1 MPLPAGSAGRA
12 AVPDRRI
19 LLIGLAVVGFCLGI
33 GACAVALDQPTP
45 GPAAEKVRLRPQ
57 PTQTVRAAP
66 TRAAT
71 RRPPPTA
78 TSAPTDLPA
87 ATPTPAATDD
97 SLQPYFVD
105 SLRARHYD
113 AGTITVVAPLERNTV
128 YTRYLIAYPS
138 DGLQITGV
146 MNVPAGD
153 GPFPVI
159 ILNHGYYDPAVYVS
173 GMDTQPFA
181 DAFARRGYL
190 TLAPD
195 YRIYGGS
202 STGPDPY
209 RTGFAVDLV
218 NLIMAVPSLPEA
230 QADSIGLWGHSMGG
244 GVAIEALVINPP
256 GLRAAVLLAPMS
268 GDFADNYHL
277 IVSTRGSEP
286 LGPDW
291 AVSPEDDPDAYEQL
305 SPINYLGNISVPVQ
319 IHQGLSDET
328 VPPDWSFRLA
338 QALQDAGQNPQLY
351 TYPGSSHVFFGAA
364 WNDCVAR
371 TLDFFDAL
379 LKTP

>member
-1 MPLPAGSAGRA
+1 M
-12 AVPDRRI
+12 PDRRI
-19 LLIGLAVVGFCLGI
+19 LAIGLAVIGFCIGI
-33 GACAVALDQPTP
+33 GACVVSQSPPTP
-45 GPAAEKVRLRPQ
+45 GPAAEKVRLRRL
-57 PTQTVRAAP
+57 PTLTPLAAP
-66 TRAAT
+66 TRAPT
-71 RRPPPTA
+71 PKPPPTA
-78 TSAPTDLPA
+78 TPPPTDMV
-87 ATPTPAATDD
+87 TPTPTATAD
-97 SLQPYFVD
+97 SLEPYFVD

-113 AGTITVVAPLERNTV
+113 AGTITVVAPLERNPA
-128 YTRYLIAYPS
+128 YTRYLITYPS
-138 DGLQITGV
+138 DGLQVTGV

-159 ILNHGYYDPAVYVS
+159 ILNHGYYDPALYVS
-173 GMDTQPFA
+173 GLDTQPFA
-181 DAFARRGYL
+181 DAFVRRGYL

-230 QADSIGLWGHSMGG
+230 RADSIGLWGHSMGG
-244 GVAIEALVINPP
+244 GVALEALVINPP

-277 IVSTRGSEP
+277 IVSTRGSQP

-291 AVSPEDDPDAYEQL
+291 AVSPEEDPDAYQHL
-305 SPINYLGNISVPVQ
+305 SPINYLGSITVPVQ

-328 VPPDWSFRLA
+328 IPPAWSFRLA
-338 QALQDAGQNPQLY
+338 QALQDAGQNAQLY
-351 TYPGSSHVFFGAA
+351 TYAGAGHVLYGAA
-364 WNDCVAR
+364 WNECVAR
-371 TLDFFDAL
+371 SLDFFDAL
-379 LKTP
+379 LKNP